1 MEIQDELAKVEFRNR
16 EYLAKH
22 ISYDREM
29 AFYQSIKNGDMDE
42 MHRLFEPLNVEGMGK
57 LSNNPLR
64 NLKYH
69 LIITIAM
76 ITRYIIEAGLEMES
90 AYNISDIYIRKVD
103 ECNNEEG
110 IHRIHK
116 EVCEAYVKRMQTQK
130 RQRLYSKPVSLC
142 IDYIYDHLH
151 EKISLEDLAGAAGVS
166 TSYISKLFH
175 NEVNVTIAQYIQQ
188 KRIDAAKN
196 MLTFTDYTIS
206 DIANYLQF
214 STESYFISVF
224 GKFCGL
230 TPKKYRELNFR
241 SKLPQ
246 SNAD

>member
-16 EYLAKH
+16 EYLTKH

-29 AFYQSIKNGDMDE
+29 AFYQSIKNGDMEE
-42 MHRLFEPLNVEGMGK
+42 MHRLFKPLDVEGMGK

-69 LIITIAM
+69 LIITVSM

-90 AYNISDIYIRKVD
+90 AYNISDIYIRKIDV
-103 ECNNEEG
+103 CNNEED
-110 IHRIHK
+110 IHKIHK
-116 EVCEAYVKRMQTQK
+116 ELCEAYVRRMQAQK
-130 RQRLYSKPVSLC
+130 KQRLYSKPVSLC

-151 EKISLEDLAGAAGVS
+151 EKIALEDLADTAGVS

-175 NEVNVTIAQYIQQ
+175 NEVSVTIAQYIQQ

-196 MLTFTDYTIS
+196 MLIFTEYTIS

-224 GKFCGL
+224 GKLCGL
-230 TPKKYRELNFR
+230 TPKKYRELHFR
-241 SKLPQ
+241 AKLPQ
-246 SNAD
+246 TN